1 MKKVHKA
8 ISLILS
14 IAMTASFSGCLLEEL
29 DSSKSSQSH
38 SNSDFKESV
47 SGSSSE
53 LEDDESIDSSKDA
66 GEESSKDSSEDP
78 KEDSTQDSSQNSS
91 EDSSQDSSE
100 DPKQEEEAVVGSV
113 AWYLQNGYKTL
124 FGDPYI
130 KNGIHILAVDGTAG
144 KTIGFGSSQGAASWT
159 FAQWHSRYDLR
170 NYESLKYKDKG
181 TAFELASYGAKNSD
195 GQYIPAKILKIDT
208 KIPSIY
214 MELNAE
220 LEFDKPKEDG
230 EGWPHTLL
238 SQDFS
243 GNLVHVCEQKE
254 IKAHMEYAVTKFVDR
269 MNGQADASRHCAQ
282 LVWYVTLQNRNP
294 ESDGFGQYI
303 WFGFNLWDNRH
314 SGGVCPE
321 YAAQDLGKEDATKAF
336 IYQPA
341 STVFFDE
348 KRMPTVGEQTKIEF
362 DFLPLAKQ
370 AFELAKSRG
379 YLPQTTWEDIY
390 IGSMNFGWEVT
401 GIYNVGVQI
410 DTVGIY
416 YK

>member
-1 MKKVHKA
+1 MKKVNRA
-8 ISLILS
+8 LATLLS
-14 IAMTASFSGCLLEEL
+14 VLMLGTFSGCSL
-29 DSSKSSQSH
+29 DAFFSSSSQNGQSG
-38 SNSDFKESV
+38 SESQ
-47 SGSSSE
+47 SGSSSSVGGE
-53 LEDDESIDSSKDA
+53 QDSIVDDSSSSSDA
-66 GEESSKDSSEDP
+66 DSSGKDETPPEEP
-78 KEDSTQDSSQNSS
+78 KE
-91 EDSSQDSSE
+91 
-100 DPKQEEEAVVGSV
+100 EAKVGSV
-113 AWYLQNGYKTL
+113 AWYLENGYGAL
-124 FGDPYI
+124 FQDPYM
-130 KNGIHILAVDGTAG
+130 KNGISVLSVDGSEQ
-144 KTIGFGSSQGAASWT
+144 KTIAFGTSVGNPSWT

-170 NYESLKYKDKG
+170 SYESLKYTKKG
-181 TAFELASYGAKNSD
+181 TALEVSSYGANGSD
-195 GQYIPAKILKIDT
+195 GNYIPAKVLKVDT
-208 KIPSIY
+208 ANPSIY

-243 GNLVHVCEQKE
+243 GDLVHVSAQKE
-254 IKAHMEYAVTKFVDR
+254 IKAHMEYNVTKFVDR
-269 MNGQADASRHCAQ
+269 MNGQADAAKHCAQ

-341 STVFFDE
+341 STVFFE
-348 KRMPTVGEQTKIEF
+348 NKRMPIVGEQTKIEF
-362 DFLPLAKQ
+362 DFLPTAKQ
-370 AFELAKSRG
+370 VFELAKSRG
-379 YLPQTTWEDIY
+379 YLPQTAWEDIY

>member
-1 MKKVHKA
+1 MKKISRV
-8 ISLILS
+8 ISLVISLMM
-14 IAMTASFSGCLLEEL
+14 AVSFSSCLLEGDGSSN
-29 DSSKSSQSH
+29 DSQGAQTSVEKPG
-38 SNSDFKESV
+38 SD
-47 SGSSSE
+47 SGSGEEGNDSTK
-53 LEDDESIDSSKDA
+53 DDSSKDSDEKTEE
-66 GEESSKDSSEDP
+66 GEEDEKDE
-78 KEDSTQDSSQNSS
+78 EDSPTEKPD
-91 EDSSQDSSE
+91 
-100 DPKQEEEAVVGSV
+100 EEAKVGSV
-113 AWYLQNGYKTL
+113 AWYLQNGYSAL
-124 FGDPYI
+124 FNDPYM
-130 KNGIHILAVDGTAG
+130 KNGLSVLSVDGAEN
-144 KTIGFGSSQGAASWT
+144 KAIGFGTSVENPSWV
-159 FAQWHSRYDLR
+159 FAQWHSKYDLR
-170 NYESLKYKDKG
+170 NYESLKYTNKG
-181 TAFELASYGAKNSD
+181 AALEISSYGAKGSD
-195 GQYIPAKILKIDT
+195 GVYIPAKVLKLDT
-208 KIPSIY
+208 QNPSIY

-243 GNLVHVCEQKE
+243 GELVHVCEQTE
-254 IKAHMEYAVTKFVDR
+254 IKTHMEYAVTKFVDR
-269 MNGQADASRHCAQ
+269 MNGQADPAKHCAQ

-294 ESDGFGQYI
+294 ESEGYGQYI

-341 STVFFDE
+341 STVFFGE

-362 DFLPLAKQ
+362 DFLPTAKQ

-379 YLPQTTWEDIY
+379 YLPQTTWEDVY

>member
-1 MKKVHKA
+1 MKKISKA
-8 ISLILS
+8 VSLLRS
-14 IAMTASFSGCLLEEL
+14 FMMAASFAACVVEEA
-29 DSSKSSQSH
+29 
-38 SNSDFKESV
+38 
-47 SGSSSE
+47 SGSSQASQTSSGKDSV
-53 LEDDESIDSSKDA
+53 LESDK
-66 GEESSKDSSEDP
+66 EESSVED
-78 KEDSTQDSSQNSS
+78 DSTQKPSQGEGSS
-91 EDSSQDSSE
+91 E
-100 DPKQEEEAVVGSV
+100 KEEEKPEEKPEVEPTVGSV
-113 AWYLQNGYKTL
+113 AWYLKNGYGAL
-124 FGDPYI
+124 FQDPYI
-130 KNGIHILAVDGTAG
+130 KNGVSVLSVDGGESKA
-144 KTIGFGSSQGAASWT
+144 IGFGTSVGSPSWT

-170 NYESLKYKDKG
+170 NYESLKYSNKG
-181 TAFELASYGAKNSD
+181 AAYTLSSYGANGSD
-195 GQYIPAKILKIDT
+195 GSYIPAKILKVDT
-208 KIPSIY
+208 TNPSIY

-243 GNLVHVCEQKE
+243 SNLVHVSEQKE
-254 IKAHMEYAVTKFVDR
+254 IKAHMEYNVTKFVDR
-269 MNGQADASRHCAQ
+269 MNGQGDAAKHCAQ
-282 LVWYVTLQNRNP
+282 LVWYVTLQNRTP
-294 ESDGFGQYI
+294 GSEGYGQYV

-314 SGGVCPE
+314 SGDVCPE
-321 YAAQDLGKEDATKAF
+321 YAAQDLGKEDATQAF

-341 STVFFDE
+341 STVFFDK

-362 DFLPLAKQ
+362 DFLPVAKQ

>member
-1 MKKVHKA
+1 MKKVNRVLA
-8 ISLILS
+8 TLLS
-14 IAMTASFSGCLLEEL
+14 VLLLGTFSGCSL
-29 DSSKSSQSH
+29 DAFFSSSSQ
-38 SNSDFKESV
+38 NGQSDNV
-47 SGSSSE
+47 SQGGSSDSVE
-53 LEDDESIDSSKDA
+53 DGQDSVEDD
-66 GEESSKDSSEDP
+66 SSKDSS
-78 KEDSTQDSSQNSS
+78 TDSSSGNLD
-91 EDSSQDSSE
+91 EIE
-100 DPKQEEEAVVGSV
+100 PEKPVEVKVGSV
-113 AWYLQNGYKTL
+113 AWYLQNGYSAL
-124 FGDPYI
+124 FRDPYM
-130 KNGIHILAVDGTAG
+130 KNGVSVLSVDGSES
-144 KTIGFGSSQGAASWT
+144 KTITFGTSLANPSWT

-170 NYESLKYKDKG
+170 SYESLKYTQKG
-181 TAFELASYGAKNSD
+181 AALELSSYGAKGSD
-195 GQYIPAKILKIDT
+195 GVYIPAKVLKVDT
-208 KIPSIY
+208 AHPSIY

-243 GNLVHVCEQKE
+243 GELVHVSEQKE
-254 IKAHMEYAVTKFVDR
+254 IKAHMEYSVTKFVDR
-269 MNGQADASRHCAQ
+269 MNGQADAAKHCAQ

-341 STVFFDE
+341 STALFE
-348 KRMPTVGEQTKIEF
+348 KKRMPTVGEKSKIEF
-362 DFLPLAKQ
+362 DFLPTAKQ

-416 YK
+416 HK

>member
-1 MKKVHKA
+1 MRKINKA
-8 ISLILS
+8 ISFIAS
-14 IAMTASFSGCLLEEL
+14 IVMMMSFSSCLLFEGL
-29 DSSKSSQSH
+29 DSSGGLQSEQLSSGQK
-38 SNSDFKESV
+38 DTA
-47 SGSSSE
+47 SGENEGGKDEENNAPSGGTD
-53 LEDDESIDSSKDA
+53 EDL
-66 GEESSKDSSEDP
+66 DSSEKP
-78 KEDSTQDSSQNSS
+78 EK
-91 EDSSQDSSE
+91 
-100 DPKQEEEAVVGSV
+100 EEATEGSV
-113 AWYLQNGYKTL
+113 AWYLQNGYRAL
-124 FGDPYI
+124 FNDPYM
-130 KNGIHILAVDGTAG
+130 KNGISVLSVDGSESKA
-144 KTIGFGSSQGAASWT
+144 IGFPASVGNPSWT

-170 NYESLKYKDKG
+170 SYESLKYTQKG
-181 TAFELASYGAKNSD
+181 MAFELASYGAKDSN
-195 GQYIPAKILKIDT
+195 GNYIPAKVLKVDT
-208 KIPSIY
+208 NIPSVY

-243 GNLVHVCEQKE
+243 GELVHVSEQEE
-254 IKAHMEYAVTKFVDR
+254 IKAHIEYKVTKFDDR
-269 MNGQADASRHCAQ
+269 MNGQADEAKHCAQ

-294 ESDGFGQYI
+294 DSEGFGQYI

-314 SGGVCPE
+314 SGGVSPE

-341 STVFFDE
+341 STVFFE
-348 KRMPTVGEQTKIEF
+348 SKRMPTVGEQAKIAF
-362 DFLPLAKQ
+362 NFLPLAKQ
-370 AFELAKSRG
+370 SFELAKSRG

>member
-1 MKKVHKA
+1 MKK
-8 ISLILS
+8 ISRVIGLLLS
-14 IAMTASFSGCLLEEL
+14 FAMIASLSACLKEEDASS
-29 DSSKSSQSH
+29 DSQSTQIT
-38 SNSDFKESV
+38 SENKEPDSESGENENSESGETIGGTSEAPS
-47 SGSSSE
+47 SGDSE
-53 LEDDESIDSSKDA
+53 QDEPTEK
-66 GEESSKDSSEDP
+66 P
-78 KEDSTQDSSQNSS
+78 
-91 EDSSQDSSE
+91 
-100 DPKQEEEAVVGSV
+100 EEEAAVGSV
-113 AWYLQNGYKTL
+113 AWYLQNGYGAL
-124 FGDPYI
+124 FNDPYL
-130 KNGIHILAVDGTAG
+130 KNGINILSVDGSESKA
-144 KTIGFGSSQGAASWT
+144 IGFGSSQGAPAWT
-159 FAQWHSRYDLR
+159 FAQWHSKYDLR
-170 NYESLKYKDKG
+170 TYESLKYTQKG
-181 TAFELASYGAKNSD
+181 TAFELSSYGATGSD
-195 GQYIPAKILKIDT
+195 GNYIPAKVIKIDS

-220 LEFDKPKEDG
+220 VEFEKPKEDG

-243 GNLVHVCEQKE
+243 GALVHVSEQKE
-254 IKAHMEYAVTKFVDR
+254 LKAHMEYTVTKFDDK
-269 MNGQADASRHCAQ
+269 MNGQADAAKHCAQ

-294 ESDGFGQYI
+294 ESAGYGQYV

-341 STVFFDE
+341 SDVFFDA
-348 KRMPTVGEQTKIEF
+348 KRMPTVGEQAKIEF
-362 DFLPLAKQ
+362 DFLPTAKQ

-379 YLPQTTWEDIY
+379 YLPQTNWDDIY

>member
-1 MKKVHKA
+1 MKK
-8 ISLILS
+8 ISRTVSLLLS
-14 IAMTASFSGCLLEEL
+14 FMMAASFAACVV
-29 DSSKSSQSH
+29 QMP
-38 SNSDFKESV
+38 SNSTQKPQTSSENTDSV
-47 SGSSSE
+47 SNSE
-53 LEDDESIDSSKDA
+53 EEENSVESNFTENSSKD
-66 GEESSKDSSEDP
+66 DSSSVEEGDKP
-78 KEDSTQDSSQNSS
+78 IEK
-91 EDSSQDSSE
+91 
-100 DPKQEEEAVVGSV
+100 PEEEAAVGSV
-113 AWYLQNGYKTL
+113 AWYLQNGYGAL
-124 FGDPYI
+124 FQDPYM
-130 KNGIHILAVDGTAG
+130 KNGVSVLSVDGAENRA
-144 KTIGFGSSQGAASWT
+144 IGFGTSAGNPSWT

-170 NYESLKYKDKG
+170 NYESLKYTNKG
-181 TAFELASYGAKNSD
+181 AAFTLSSYGANGSD
-195 GQYIPAKILKIDT
+195 GNYIPAKILKVDT
-208 KIPSIY
+208 ANPSIY

-243 GNLVHVCEQKE
+243 GDLVHVSEQKE
-254 IKAHMEYAVTKFVDR
+254 LKAHMEYQVTKFVDR
-269 MNGQADASRHCAQ
+269 MNGQADEAKHCAQ

-294 ESDGFGQYI
+294 DSAGFGQYI

-341 STVFFDE
+341 STVFFE
-348 KRMPTVGEQTKIEF
+348 EERMPTVGEQTKIEF
-362 DFLPLAKQ
+362 DFLPTAKQ

-379 YLPQTTWEDIY
+379 YLPQTNWEDIY